1 MTQADF
7 PDTIYRVILNSE
19 GNELK
24 VVVTDIPCK
33 KTAKVSKT
41 IHKRSIK
48 HTLSGEI
55 QSFFGNKIMYMGYC
69 LEESQIQ
76 PLIDEMIK
84 TARETAAN
92 MLKRAIELNDTA
104 QSEAMISRKEW
115 SPS

>member
-1 MTQADF
+1 
-7 PDTIYRVILNSE
+7 
-19 GNELK
+19 
-24 VVVTDIPCK
+24 
-33 KTAKVSKT
+33 
-41 IHKRSIK
+41 
-48 HTLSGEI
+48 
-55 QSFFGNKIMYMGYC
+55 MYMGYC